1 MTIKSEYMVQLVIN
15 VENENLLPH
24 LKKVLKAIDG
34 ISIAK
39 SEKKKRK
46 SGIEKAYED
55 IRAGRISHYESVD
68 DKQ

>member
-1 MTIKSEYMVQLVIN
+1 MVQLIIN

-39 SEKKKRK
+39 PEKKKRK

-68 DKQ
+68 DMFQKVLGI